1 MQKMAVLLGLLV
13 FLTMP
18 VRAYDPP
25 PAVPTA
31 QLAAIVGG
39 RDAEPGAQPW
49 MAALLR
55 KSATAPGPASERQYC
70 GGVLIAATWVLTA
83 AHCVAWQAAGQL
95 EVVIGRDALDAVGG
109 ELRGVTEIVVE
120 PRRGEGM
127 LADIALLRLA
137 EPSAATPL
145 TLLEAN
151 DSVYGEEARLL
162 GWGSR
167 SGQRK
172 GSCSVEIAG
181 QTPITTAELACDTQA
196 LRKLDPVSPLQQTSL
211 SILDAAQCQGR
222 FLAFLRQGG
231 FRLPP
236 SGTDVSTLYPGTL
249 CATDRLDRSGACFGD
264 SGGPLL
270 VQRRGQWR
278 LAGLGSFLYSN
289 NCRGANTLAFFT
301 DVRHYLHFVRETLA
315 SRAALH
321 FAALCPPAVLPSLRT
336 LPGAAGAP
344 VTLQLHW
351 VPAARASGYLLWV
364 LPQGVTAA
372 AIRQLELPATADRVE
387 YTLPS
392 GSRYAVALQARGT
405 ACDGPLSPPL
415 EVLVP

>member
-1 MQKMAVLLGLLV
+1 MQKMAVLLGLLA
-13 FLTMP
+13 LLAASA
-18 VRAYDPP
+18 RAYDPP
-25 PAVPTA
+25 PAVPAA
-31 QLAAIVGG
+31 QQSAIVGG
-39 RDAEPGAQPW
+39 QDAEPGAQPW
-49 MAALLR
+49 MVALLR
-55 KSATAPGPASERQYC
+55 KSAAAPPAASERQYC
-70 GGVLIAATWVLTA
+70 GGVLIAAAWVLTA
-83 AHCVAWQAAGQL
+83 AHCVDWLAASQL
-95 EVVIGRDALDAVGG
+95 EVLIGRTALDAEGG

-137 EPSAATPL
+137 EQSAIMPL
-145 TLLEAN
+145 SLLDAD
-151 DSVYGEEARLL
+151 DSVYGEDARVL

-172 GSCSVEIAG
+172 GSCSVELAG
-181 QTPITTAELACDTQA
+181 QTPTTATELACDTQVF
-196 LRKLDPVSPLQQTSL
+196 RKLDPVSPLQQTAL
-211 SILDAAQCQGR
+211 SILDPAQCQSR

-236 SGTDVSTLYPGTL
+236 NGTDVSTLYPGTL
-249 CATDRLDRSGACFGD
+249 CATDRLDRASACFGD

-278 LAGLGSFLYSN
+278 LAGLGSFLYSS

-301 DVRHYLHFVRETLA
+301 DVRHYLHFIRETLA
-315 SRAALH
+315 SSAALH

-336 LPGAAGAP
+336 VPGAAGAP

-351 VPAARASGYLLWV
+351 VPAAQAVGYLLWV
-364 LPQGVTAA
+364 LPKGETAA
-372 AIRQLELPATADRVE
+372 AVQRLELPATAERFE
-387 YTLPS
+387 RQLPS

>member
-1 MQKMAVLLGLLV
+1 MQKMAVVLGLLG
-13 FLTMP
+13 FLA
-18 VRAYDPP
+18 VSARAYDPP
-25 PAVPTA
+25 PVALAA
-31 QLAAIVGG
+31 QQAAIVGG
-39 RDAEPGAQPW
+39 QDAEPGAQPW
-49 MAALLR
+49 MVALLR
-55 KSATAPGPASERQYC
+55 KSAAAPSPASERQYC

-83 AHCVAWQAAGQL
+83 AHCVEWLAASEL
-95 EVVIGRDALDAVGG
+95 EVVVGRTALDTEGG

-120 PRRGEGM
+120 PRRGDGM

-137 EPSAATPL
+137 EQSAIMPL
-145 TLLEAN
+145 TLLEAD
-151 DSVYGEEARLL
+151 DSVYGEDARVL

-172 GSCSVEIAG
+172 GSCSVEVAG
-181 QTPITTAELACDTQA
+181 LTPTATAEIACDTQVF
-196 LRKLDPVSPLQQTSL
+196 RKLDPVSALQQTAL
-211 SILDAAQCQGR
+211 SILDAAQCQSR

-236 SGTDVSTLYPGTL
+236 NGSDVSTLYPGTL
-249 CATDRLDRSGACFGD
+249 CATDRLDRASVCLGD

-278 LAGLGSFLYSN
+278 LAGLGSFLYSS

-301 DVRHYLHFVRETLA
+301 DVRHYLPFIRETLA
-315 SRAALH
+315 SSAALH

-336 LPGAAGAP
+336 VPRPSGAP

-364 LPQGVTAA
+364 LPKGVTAA
-372 AIRQLELPATADRVE
+372 AVQRLELPATADRFE
-387 YTLPS
+387 QQLPS

-405 ACDGPLSPPL
+405 SCDGPLSPPL